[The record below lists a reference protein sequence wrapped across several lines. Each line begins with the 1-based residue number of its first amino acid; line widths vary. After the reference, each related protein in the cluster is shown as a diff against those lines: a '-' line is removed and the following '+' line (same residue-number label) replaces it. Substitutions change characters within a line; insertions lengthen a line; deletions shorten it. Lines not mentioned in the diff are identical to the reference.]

1 MAQSW
6 TKEQLQ
12 AINAEGSL
20 LVSAAAGAGKTAVL
34 TERIARIIADGTSVS
49 ELLVVTFTK
58 PAAAEMK
65 SRIEK
70 RLYDLAES
78 ASDES
83 EKRRLSHEAGEVSH
97 ASVSTL
103 HSFCTNLLRRNCHEA
118 GVDPAF
124 RPAEDAEAALL
135 FKDALD
141 EALETCC
148 LSAEENRDSDFSALL
163 ELCEGDA
170 ALCTLVSSL
179 YKFIMARPAPF
190 DWLRDAVA
198 AYDEKF
204 DIYFERAQSVLCR
217 TAQRDMRV
225 LLSRAEELYEWSN
238 TNAPRYTAMLSRDM
252 SDMLAF
258 AQLSSYSSW
267 YNALL
272 TYKPARRPPAEKQG
286 EAPSELL
293 SYRKEYS
300 ALLAKMREIFRFNPQ
315 QERLIAK
322 SIAPAMRGLY
332 DLMELTAKNYSGTKA
347 ERGVIDFSDM
357 EQLTLRV
364 LDNPEIAREYRER
377 YKYIF
382 IDEYQD
388 TSLVQDAIIERIRRS
403 DNLFLVGDVKQ
414 SIYRFRQAE
423 PASFLE
429 KYGSFRGETG
439 TRIDLNANFRSSCII
454 LEAANL
460 LFEKLMRGK
469 AAGEIDYSDNAALVS
484 GANISGGAV
493 EIHLIDMRSG
503 DDDVDGEENDAAGDD
518 EDEEEF
524 ERSECEA
531 ARAAQ
536 LIREIMEN
544 ETVSDSEGERP
555 YRFSDFAVLLRATKG
570 AAASWTNV
578 LSAMGIPCYAELSD
592 GYFNAIEV
600 QVFMNLLRVI
610 DNRRQDIPLASV
622 MLSPIGGFTYR
633 ELIHIRSDY
642 AGGDLLDRLIAA
654 ADGGDEAAAKAR
666 GFLRRID
673 DWHERS
679 RFIGITEL
687 VGALLDETRYYT
699 FVGALPGGAVRRAN
713 LDMLSQRAH
722 TCEKNGL
729 LGLDSFIRFMDGAR
743 DNASLGASQT
753 VNADAV
759 RIMSIHKSKGLE
771 FPVVFIGGVTK
782 QINRGF
788 TKAPGVFDRELG
800 IGLRLKRGGG
810 AIKSVLQR
818 AITYLEHSKQTSE
831 EMRVLYVAM
840 TRARGRLY
848 MLGAARDAGALAVK
862 FAAPLN
868 DYRVMNARSFLD
880 WIMGAYF
887 PHGLNLNNARKG
899 VELKLGSGSLRL
911 QIVPGAMLS
920 KPSGRMNPSSF
931 RQWTEKSMAADF
943 SDVAKLFS
951 YRYPNE
957 RDTLLPSKKS
967 VTELN
972 DARFESE
979 REARMHTAPVFLRD
993 RREKLTAAE
1002 RGTAAHKLIQHIAL
1016 RRHDAPSIEAE
1027 LRRLTEAGILSSA
1040 EAEAVRVEAVAEFF
1054 ASPLAQRMLKSDSV
1068 KRELEFTL
1076 IIAANEVG
1084 LADHD
1089 TPMLLQGVIDCC
1101 FMEDGEWVLI
1111 DYKTSSADACSAQR
1125 VASRYSMQLQLY
1137 SKALQKLTGIP
1148 VKQRYIYL
1156 INAGICVE
1164 V

>member
-6 TKEQLQ
+6 TKEQLR

-34 TERIARIIADGTSVS
+34 TERIARIIAGGTSVS

-78 ASDES
+78 TSDEAA
-83 EKRRLSHEAGEVSH
+83 KRRLSREAGEVSH

-103 HSFCTNLLRRNCHEA
+103 HSFCTNLLRRSCHEA
-118 GVDPAF
+118 GIDPAF
-124 RPAEDAEAALL
+124 RPAEDAEAALM

-141 EALETCC
+141 EALEACC
-148 LSAEENRDSDFSALL
+148 LSAEENRDPDFSALVD
-163 ELCEGDA
+163 LCEGDS
-170 ALCTLVSSL
+170 ALCTLAASL
-179 YKFIMARPAPF
+179 YEFMMARPAPF
-190 DWLRDAVA
+190 EWLRDAVA

-217 TAQRDMRV
+217 IAQRDMRV
-225 LLSRAEELYEWSN
+225 LLSRARELYEWSDI
-238 TNAPRYTAMLSRDM
+238 NAPRYTAMLAQDM

-267 YNALL
+267 YDALC
-272 TYKPARRPPAEKQG
+272 TYKPVRRPPAEKQG
-286 EAPSELL
+286 DTPSEVL

-300 ALLAKMREIFRFNPQ
+300 TLLAKLREIFRFDLQ
-315 QERLIAK
+315 QERLIAE

-332 DLMELTAKNYSGTKA
+332 ALMELTRANYSRAKA

-357 EQLTLRV
+357 EQLALRV
-364 LDNPEIAREYRER
+364 LNNPEIAREYRER

-388 TSLVQDAIIERIRRS
+388 TNLVQDAIIERIRRP

-429 KYGSFRGETG
+429 KYESFRGEVG
-439 TRIDLNANFRSSCII
+439 TRIDLNANFRSSLVI

-460 LFEKLMRGK
+460 LFEKLMHGK

-484 GANISGGAV
+484 GTNISGGAV
-493 EIHLIDMRSG
+493 EIHLIDMSSEDG
-503 DDDVDGEENDAAGDD
+503 DEGRNDAAGED
-518 EDEEEF
+518 EDEEEEF
-524 ERSECEA
+524 ERSEREA
-531 ARAAQ
+531 MRAAQ
-536 LIREIMEN
+536 LIREIMER
-544 ETVSDSEGERP
+544 ETVSDSNGERP
-555 YRFSDFAVLLRATKG
+555 YRFSDFAVLLRSTKG
-570 AAASWTNV
+570 TAANWANI

-633 ELIHIRSDY
+633 ELIHIRGDY
-642 AGGDLLDRLIAA
+642 AGDDLLDRLIAA
-654 ADGGDEAAAKAR
+654 ASGEDEAAAKAYE
-666 GFLRRID
+666 FLHRID

-679 RFIGITEL
+679 RFIGVNEL
-687 VGALLDETRYYT
+687 IGALLDETRYYT

-722 TCEKNGL
+722 SCEKNGL
-729 LGLDSFIRFMDGAR
+729 LGLDSFIRFIDGAR
-743 DNASLGASQT
+743 DSASLGASQT
-753 VNADAV
+753 INADAV

-771 FPVVFIGGVTK
+771 FPVVFIGGITK
-782 QINRGF
+782 QINRSF

-800 IGLRLKRGGG
+800 IGLRLRRGGG
-810 AIKSVLQR
+810 SIKSVLQR
-818 AITYLEHSKQTSE
+818 AITYLEHSKQTAE

-840 TRARGRLY
+840 TRARSRLY
-848 MLGAARDAGALAVK
+848 MLGAAKDAGQLAAK
-862 FAAPLN
+862 FAVPLN

-887 PHGLNLNNARKG
+887 PHGLNQENARRG
-899 VELKLGSGSLRL
+899 VELNLGSGSLKL
-911 QIVPGAMLS
+911 HIVPGAMLS
-920 KPSGRMNPSSF
+920 KPSGRMDSSAF
-931 RQWTEKSMAADF
+931 KRWTEKSMETDF

-957 RDTLLPSKKS
+957 QDTLLPSKKS
-967 VTELN
+967 VTEL
-972 DARFESE
+972 SE
-979 REARMHTAPVFLRD
+979 AQFKSEHETRAYAAPVFLRTQ
-993 RREKLTAAE
+993 RERLTAAE

-1016 RRHDAPSIEAE
+1016 RHHDASSIEAE
-1027 LRRLTEAGILSSA
+1027 LKRLTEAGILSGE
-1040 EAEAVRVEAVAEFF
+1040 EAEGICVENIAAFF
-1054 ASPLAQRMLKSDSV
+1054 ASPLAQRMLKSDLV

-1076 IIAANEVG
+1076 VIAANEVG
-1084 LADHD
+1084 LSERD
-1089 TPMLLQGVIDCC
+1089 TPLLLQGVIDCC
-1101 FMEDGEWVLI
+1101 FMEDGEWVLV
-1111 DYKTSSADACSAQR
+1111 DYKTSRASEDSAHS

-1148 VKQRYIYL
+1148 VKQRYIHL
-1156 INAGICVE
+1156 LGAGISVE
-1164 V
+1164 L